1 MSSIAT
7 LDDMNKRDRAY
18 VWWKKKPVTV
28 RKPFTFALG
37 LVLLCVAPL
46 VGWIP
51 GPGGIAVF
59 LAGIAVLASEFDWA
73 ENLKAFFL
81 HTVPKEIKNRWRP
94 TPRWSVTFDITA
106 LLLLVFAGIAAYN
119 AWYAPVLS
127 LGIGGICLFMFNRDR
142 LTRLK
147 VRLERLRKR

>member
-1 MSSIAT
+1 MK
-7 LDDMNKRDRAY
+7 KRDRMY
-18 VWWKKKPVTV
+18 SWWKKRPVKV

-73 ENLKAFFL
+73 ENVKAFFL
-81 HTVPKEIKNRWRP
+81 HTVPKEIKNRWHP
-94 TPRWSVTFDITA
+94 TPKWEVTFDVTS
-106 LLLLVFAGIAAYN
+106 LLLLILAGIASYYQ
-119 AWYAPVLS
+119 WYAPVLS
-127 LGIGGICLFMFNRDR
+127 LGIGGLCLFMFNRER
-142 LTRLK
+142 LARLK
-147 VRLERLRKR
+147 ARLNRLRKKS

>member
-1 MSSIAT
+1 M
-7 LDDMNKRDRAY
+7 KHRDRFY
-18 VWWKKKPVTV
+18 IWWKKKPTSV

-37 LVLLCVAPL
+37 LVLILVAPL

-73 ENLKAFFL
+73 EALKAFFL
-81 HTVPKEIKNRWRP
+81 KTVPKEIKNRWRP
-94 TPRWSVTFDITA
+94 TPKWETAFDITA
-106 LLLLVFAGIAAYN
+106 LVLFAGAGVAAY
-119 AWYAPVLS
+119 ADWWAPVLS
-127 LGIGGICLFMFNRDR
+127 LGISGICLFLFNRER

-147 VRLERLRKR
+147 KRLRNN

>member
-1 MSSIAT
+1 MRRKDQ
-7 LDDMNKRDRAY
+7 LY
-18 VWWKKKPVTV
+18 HWWKKKPTKV

-37 LVLLCVAPL
+37 LVLICVAPL

-81 HTVPKEIKNRWRP
+81 QTVPKEIKNRWRP
-94 TPRWSVTFDITA
+94 TPRWQTTFDTTA
-106 LLLLVFAGIAAYN
+106 VLLLLGAVVAPYYN
-119 AWYAPVLS
+119 WWAPVLS
-127 LGIGGICLFMFNRDR
+127 LGIGGICLFLFNRER
-142 LTRLK
+142 LARLK
-147 VRLERLRKR
+147 ARLRR

>member
-1 MSSIAT
+1 M
-7 LDDMNKRDRAY
+7 KHRDRAY
-18 VWWKKKPVTV
+18 KWWKRKPTHV

-37 LVLLCVAPL
+37 LVLILVAPL

-81 HTVPKEIKNRWRP
+81 QTVPKEVRSRWRP
-94 TPRWSVTFDITA
+94 TPKWEVTFDITSLA
-106 LLLLVFAGIAAYN
+106 MIVGAGYFSLTD
-119 AWYAPVLS
+119 WWAPVLS
-127 LGIGGICLFMFNRDR
+127 LGIGGICLFLFNRER
-142 LTRLK
+142 LSRLK
-147 VRLERLRKR
+147 NRLQKK

>member
-1 MSSIAT
+1 MSR
-7 LDDMNKRDRAY
+7 RDRLY
-18 VWWKKKPVTV
+18 KWWKNRPVNV

-37 LVLLCVAPL
+37 LVFICAAPL

-51 GPGGIAVF
+51 GPGGIALF

-81 HTVPKEIKNRWRP
+81 HTVPKEIKNRWQP
-94 TPRWSVTFDITA
+94 TPKWETTFDATSVV
-106 LLLLVFAGIAAYN
+106 LLLGAGVAGYYQ
-119 AWYAPVLS
+119 WYAPVLS
-127 LGIGGICLFMFNRDR
+127 LGIGGICLFLFNRER

-147 VRLERLRKR
+147 KRLKRN